1 MNAAELGILD
11 SIQEIF
17 SCKFLDAVMPVITR
31 FGDGGIFWIAIA
43 VVLLLF
49 KKTRKI
55 GLTMG
60 IALAMGFIIGNLTLK
75 NIVARTRPYDLNPA
89 FPLLIEKLSDFS
101 FPSGH
106 TLASF
111 EASVSIFLY
120 NKKFGTA
127 AVILAVLIAL
137 SRLYLYVHYPT
148 DVLASVI
155 IGTTLAIV
163 SFVIVKKIYAKFE
176 KKSES

>member
-11 SIQEIF
+11 SIQDIF
-17 SCKFLDAVMPVITR
+17 KCGFLDTVMPVITR
-31 FGDGGIFWIAIA
+31 FGDGGIFWIALA

-55 GLTMG
+55 GITMG
-60 IALAMGFIIGNLTLK
+60 VALALGFIVGNLTLK
-75 NIVARTRPYDLNPA
+75 NVVARTRPYDINPA
-89 FPLLIEKLSDFS
+89 FPLLIEKLSDYS

-111 EASVSIFLY
+111 EGAVSIFLY
-120 NKKFGTA
+120 NKKFGA
-127 AVILAVLIAL
+127 AAITLAVLVAL

-155 IGTTLAIV
+155 LGTTIAII
-163 SFVIVKKIYAKFE
+163 SFVIVKKLFAKFE
-176 KKSES
+176 SKTVI